1 MRRWASARQTTV
13 LLTTRPQ
20 CRARRRPATQSRC
33 RAATAAWFHAAVRAW
48 SPRPFRTTQ
57 TTVGSCG
64 HDCVPGG
71 CSGGACLPWVVARP
85 PTTLKPVSIASDGT
99 SLVWADEGVGAILQV
114 STTGGST
121 AMQLAADSSFGEI
134 AGLSLAQG
142 YVVWATDDDPAAVW
156 TARVGQPA
164 SGTLTRWAPPGDTVP
179 LPTLSGTATHAAL
192 LVGSAPRA
200 GCEHVRDPDRALR
213 LRARVQFVRRRREPW
228 GWIPGALRRSCERHD
243 VLLRRPQCR
252 DRRVRLRLELLR
264 ELPYGGELT
273 GLLALDAVN
282 LYIGN
287 STFFATASTIDRVA
301 QAGGSSTSIA
311 TGIPGT
317 LSALTSDGV
326 NVYFTYAVLQMGAD
340 GGESIGPYGLGFA
353 PVDASGGFT
362 ALSVAGKP
370 TQVIAAGGSI
380 FWIDQ
385 ATNTISACMRR
396 EAYAR
401 LSPYSRIST
410 KEKSAEG
417 WTLPRRSCVRASLAE
432 PRASHAAGDETAA
445 EALGERVE
453 GRALRLVV
461 TRDGRA
467 ASRARVCV
475 DRAECRATA
484 CDRERAAALELGAR
498 VDATFVRGGPAAAAR
513 GAAARRRPAAAA
525 GRGARITEAR

>member
-1 MRRWASARQTTV
+1 
-13 LLTTRPQ
+13 
-20 CRARRRPATQSRC
+20 
-33 RAATAAWFHAAVRAW
+33 
-48 SPRPFRTTQ
+48 
-57 TTVGSCG
+57 
-64 HDCVPGG
+64 
-71 CSGGACLPWVVARP
+71 
-85 PTTLKPVSIASDGT
+85 
-99 SLVWADEGVGAILQV
+99 
-114 STTGGST
+114 
-121 AMQLAADSSFGEI
+121 MQLAADSSFGEI

-192 LVGSAPRA
+192 LVGQLPAPDASTYVIQTALYDCALASNSCADVGSLGA
-200 GCEHVRDPDRALR
+200 GYLAL
-213 LRARVQFVRRRREPW
+213 
-228 GWIPGALRRSCERHD
+228 
-243 VLLRRPQCR
+243 
-252 DRRVRLRLELLR
+252 
-264 ELPYGGELT
+264 YGGVANDTTYFFVGPNAEIDEFAFGSSSFASFLT
-273 GLLALDAVN
+273 GESSPGLLALDAVN

-385 ATNTISACMRR
+385 ATNTIFGM
-396 EAYAR
+396 
-401 LSPYSRIST
+401 
-410 KEKSAEG
+410 
-417 WTLPRRSCVRASLAE
+417 
-432 PRASHAAGDETAA
+432 HA
-445 EALGERVE
+445 
-453 GRALRLVV
+453 
-461 TRDGRA
+461 
-467 ASRARVCV
+467 
-475 DRAECRATA
+475 
-484 CDRERAAALELGAR
+484 
-498 VDATFVRGGPAAAAR
+498 P
-513 GAAARRRPAAAA
+513 
-525 GRGARITEAR
+525 